1 MLISDWSSD
10 VCSSDLARFTAALL
24 IGAAAIWAPQASAAS
39 AAEIASEST
48 QALQQLQGQEPKT
61 RALAE
66 KAKAVLVFPKIVK
79 AGMLVGGESGDG
91 ALIRNGHAQAY
102 YNLSAVSFGLQA
114 GITTLGSALFF
125 ITDERTEKR

>member
-79 AGMLVGGESGDG
+79 AGMLVGGESRSEERRVGKEG
-91 ALIRNGHAQAY
+91 
-102 YNLSAVSFGLQA
+102 VSTCRSRWSPIHL
-114 GITTLGSALFF
+114 
-125 ITDERTEKR
+125 KKK